1 MQELHLLNSRL
12 DTLLGKYSLLQAENR
27 QLRQT
32 VASQTQRIAGL
43 NMKLSDLEQR
53 MMAMQMGSMVSS
65 DEKLRLRHQVDN
77 VICEID
83 KILAKLND

>member
-12 DTLLGKYSLLQAENR
+12 DILLRKYSLLQAENQ

-32 VASQTQRIAGL
+32 VASQTQRIASL

-53 MMAMQMGSMVSS
+53 MLAMQMGSVVSS

-77 VICEID
+77 VIGEID